1 MGKSQGKSLVKGT
14 PSQSSEA
21 GYAHFA
27 TARLLKESPFSY
39 VCHRCTRCCRHF
51 AIPLTPFDLLRLADY
66 FGMTTTEV
74 IEQHLDGNS
83 NLRRRKDGTC
93 KFLSAKGCAAH
104 GGRPLVCRIYP
115 LARNVAPAG
124 EWFTVLAPVPGSEAD
139 WSENG
144 TVADYL
150 EEQGALA
157 SIEGYD
163 VYSRLHSRLDQR
175 FRQIVAKAKGGRKGR
190 AAIEPLNLGLIAGGI
205 LDPDPAIENYCRQ
218 HDLPVPSSLRHKA
231 ACHVQAIEEWA
242 ENKLKEIEL

>member
-1 MGKSQGKSLVKGT
+1 MATYDHFTGK
-14 PSQSSEA
+14 
-21 GYAHFA
+21 
-27 TARLLKESPFSY
+27 RLQQKSPFSY
-39 VCHRCTRCCRHF
+39 SCHRCSRCCRRF
-51 AIPLTPFDLLRLADY
+51 AIPLTPFDLLRLADAL
-66 FGMTTTEV
+66 GVTTTEA
-74 IEQHLDGNS
+74 IERYLDGTNR
-83 NLRRRKDGTC
+83 LQRREDGAC
-93 KFLSAKGCAAH
+93 IFLTETGCSAH
-104 GGRPLVCRIYP
+104 GGRPLVCRMYP

-124 EWFTVLAPVPGSEAD
+124 EWFTVLAPVVGSEAE
-139 WSENG
+139 WGEHG

-163 VYSRLHSRLDQR
+163 VYSRLHSRLAQR
-175 FRQIVAKAKGGRKGR
+175 FEQIVAKVKRGRKGR
-190 AAIEPLNLGLIAGGI
+190 TALEPLNLGLTAGGI